1 MRPTDALNELR
12 DLGLPAFETHEA
24 AARLGLSTSRTSQIL
39 RTLADSGLAIQ
50 LRHGL
55 WTLRED
61 LDPFVLSPFLTAPFP
76 SYVSFW
82 SALARHGIIE
92 QLPRRVFV
100 ASLGKPR
107 RLTTSIG
114 TYSIHHL
121 APELFDGYKGS
132 DDVGYLATPEKALF
146 DSVYLRATRGG
157 PILTAELELPRGF
170 RENKFKTWTNRV
182 SPPRLKTLV
191 SRGLA
196 KALESAS
203 RVDS

>member
-12 DLGLPAFETHEA
+12 RLGLPAFETREVA
-24 AARLGLSTSRTSQIL
+24 VRLGVSTSRASQIL
-39 RTLADSGLAIQ
+39 RSLADSGLALQ

-55 WTLRED
+55 WTLRDD
-61 LDPFVLSPFLTAPFP
+61 LDPFVLSPYLTAPFP

-82 SALARHGIIE
+82 SALARHGVIE
-92 QLPRRVFV
+92 QMPRQVFV

-107 RLTTSIG
+107 RLTTRVG

-121 APELFDGYKGS
+121 APDLFDGYQGS
-132 DDVGYLATPEKALF
+132 EEVGYLATPEKALF
-146 DSVYLRATRGG
+146 DTVYMRATKGG
-157 PILTAELELPRGF
+157 PILTPELELSRTF
-170 RENKFKTWTNRV
+170 REGKLRTWTKRV

-196 KALESAS
+196 TALESAS
-203 RVDS
+203 RG